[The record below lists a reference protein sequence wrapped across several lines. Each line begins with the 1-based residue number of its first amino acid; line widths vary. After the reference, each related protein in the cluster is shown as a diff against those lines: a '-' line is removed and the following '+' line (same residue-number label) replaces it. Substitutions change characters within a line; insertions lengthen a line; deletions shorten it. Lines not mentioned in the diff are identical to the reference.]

1 MHILALNIDNRKI
14 CLFKINDRQK
24 KKKKLKDYGM
34 IDIYLLIWNTVE
46 CKSNLIKT
54 ALDRVKSAE
63 IERGEGRWI
72 DF

>member
-1 MHILALNIDNRKI
+1 
-14 CLFKINDRQK
+14 
-24 KKKKLKDYGM
+24 M